1 MWRKIVLAAIFVGR
15 AITGLSQS
23 VEEMEKIAGFIADTV
38 YDFDNKKAS
47 IAEGVAEL
55 CAKFPIYVG

>member
-1 MWRKIVLAAIFVGR
+1 MD
-15 AITGLSQS
+15 
-23 VEEMEKIAGFIADTV
+23 KIAGFIADTV